1 MNLHAVHD
9 FTGCLIYVL
18 GSMEVCWVYTIL
30 GARVHIFLEHAC
42 MPVDLIVS
50 DAFQSYNF
58 CCCFSKPKRHPNNK
72 INMRRL
78 KRV

>member
-9 FTGCLIYVL
+9 LTGYFIYVL
-18 GSMEVCWVYTIL
+18 GSMGICWVYTIL
-30 GARVHIFLEHAC
+30 RARVHIFLEHAY

-58 CCCFSKPKRHPNNK
+58 CCCFSKPKRYPNNK
-72 INMRRL
+72 INMRRPKQL
-78 KRV
+78 